1 MMNDGGDASS
11 PEAGRKAHR
20 RRPGHGEG
28 LPTVLTAL
36 GRRRGMEC
44 FVLCFVLFCFERTLE
59 VRRSALGVTEKH
71 L

>member
-28 LPTVLTAL
+28 LPTVLTAP
-36 GRRRGMEC
+36 GRQGGMEC
-44 FVLCFVLFCFERTLE
+44 FAFCFVLF
-59 VRRSALGVTEKH
+59 
-71 L
+71 